1 MSARTEASR
10 IWSKFFGRA
19 DDVQHPEVLVELGA
33 VIVGLA
39 ILSRVASIIGIPTI
53 PLYLTAGL
61 AFGKGGLLPL
71 VTSEAFIEVGAGIG
85 LILLLFT
92 LGLEYTAR
100 ELFSTLRT
108 QARISLVDLLFNFS
122 PGVAAGILLGLSPIT
137 SVVLGGVTYVSSS
150 GIIAKLLNDLGR
162 IGNRET
168 PAILSLLVTEDLVMA
183 FYLPLVGALL
193 IGGSGLIGLVPALVT
208 AVVVFLILA
217 AAVRFEVGVSRFV
230 FSRSDEALLL
240 TILGIT
246 LLIAGLAESF
256 QVSAAVAALLVGIV
270 LSGPAAQ
277 GAHSLMSPLR
287 DLFAAF
293 FFAFVGLSLDP
304 AQIPPVLGAAVVL
317 AAVGIGTKFATGWL
331 AAKRANVGAPGRVR
345 AGATLIARGEF
356 SIALA
361 GLATAAGIDPG
372 FEALAVSY
380 VFLLAISGPILARL
394 ADPLADWLST
404 RRDRFPST
412 SAKV

>member
-1 MSARTEASR
+1 M
-10 IWSKFFGRA
+10 
-19 DDVQHPEVLVELGA
+19 QHPEVLVELGA

-39 ILSRVASIIGIPTI
+39 ILSRLANAVGIPTI

-100 ELFSTLRT
+100 ELVSTLRT
-108 QARISLVDLLFNFS
+108 QAGISLVDVILNFLPGLFAGLLLGFS
-122 PGVAAGILLGLSPIT
+122 PVTA
-137 SVVLGGVTYVSSS
+137 VVLGGVTYVSSS
-150 GIIAKLLNDLGR
+150 GIVAKLLNDLGR

-168 PAILSLLVTEDLVMA
+168 PAILSLIVTEDLAMA

-193 IGGSGLIGLVPALVT
+193 IGGSGLVGLLPPVLT
-208 AVVVFLILA
+208 AMFVFGILA
-217 AAVRFEVGVSRFV
+217 FAVRFEVGVSRFI
-230 FSRSDEALLL
+230 FSRSDESLLL
-240 TILGIT
+240 TILGVT

-256 QVSAAVAALLVGIV
+256 QVSAAVAALLLGIV

-277 GAHSLMSPLR
+277 GAYSLISPLR
-287 DLFAAF
+287 DLFAAM

-304 AQIPPVLGAAVVL
+304 TQIPPVIGAAAIL
-317 AAVGIGTKFATGWL
+317 AAAGIATKLLTGWL
-331 AAKRANVGAPGRVR
+331 AASRAGVGVPGRMR

-361 GLATAAGIDPG
+361 GLATAAGVDPA
-372 FEALAVSY
+372 FEALAISY
-380 VFLLAISGPILARL
+380 VFLLAIVGPILARL
-394 ADPLADWLST
+394 ADPVAERLGA
-404 RRDRFPST
+404 RRRRAIRLQKD
-412 SAKV
+412 

>member
-1 MSARTEASR
+1 M
-10 IWSKFFGRA
+10 
-19 DDVQHPEVLVELGA
+19 QHPEFLVELGA

-39 ILSRVASIIGIPTI
+39 ILSRLATALGIPTI

-71 VTSEAFIEVGAGIG
+71 VTSESFIEVGAEIG

-100 ELFSTLRT
+100 ELFSTLKI
-108 QARISLVDLLFNFS
+108 QARISFVDLVLNFI
-122 PGVAAGILLGLSPIT
+122 PGLIAGLILGLSPVT

-150 GIIAKLLNDLGR
+150 GIIAKLLSDLGR

-168 PAILSLLVTEDLVMA
+168 PAILSLLVTEDLAMA

-193 IGGSGLIGLVPALVT
+193 IGGSGLVGLVPAV
-208 AVVVFLILA
+208 AAAIVVFIILV
-217 AAVRFEVGVSRFV
+217 AAVRFEVGLSRFI

-246 LLIAGLAESF
+246 LLMAGLAEQF
-256 QVSAAVAALLVGIV
+256 KISAAVAALLVGII

-277 GAHSLMSPLR
+277 GAQSLMSPLR

-304 AQIPPVLGAAVVL
+304 AQIPPVLGAASVL
-317 AAVGIGTKFATGWL
+317 AAVGIATKFLTGWV
-331 AAKRANVGAPGRVR
+331 AAKRALVGIRGRVR
-345 AGATLIARGEF
+345 AGTTLVARGEF
-356 SIALA
+356 SVALA
-361 GLATAAGIDPG
+361 GLATAAGIDPD

-380 VFLLAISGPILARL
+380 VFLLAIAGPILARL
-394 ADPLADWLST
+394 ADPIAEKLVVRAERANVSSIGSL
-404 RRDRFPST
+404 
-412 SAKV
+412 

>member
-1 MSARTEASR
+1 M
-10 IWSKFFGRA
+10 
-19 DDVQHPEVLVELGA
+19 QHPEVLVELGA

-39 ILSRVASIIGIPTI
+39 ILSRLANALGIPTI

-61 AFGKGGLLPL
+61 AFGKGGFLPL

-100 ELFSTLRT
+100 ELVSTLRT
-108 QARISLVDLLFNFS
+108 QAGISAMDVILNFLPGLFAGLLLGFS
-122 PGVAAGILLGLSPIT
+122 PVTA
-137 SVVLGGVTYVSSS
+137 VVLGGVTYVSSS
-150 GIIAKLLNDLGR
+150 GIVAKLLNDLGR

-168 PAILSLLVTEDLVMA
+168 PAILSLIVTEDLAMA

-193 IGGSGLIGLVPALVT
+193 IGGSGLVGLLPPVLT
-208 AVVVFLILA
+208 AMFVFVILA
-217 AAVRFEVGVSRFV
+217 MAARFEVGVSRFI
-230 FSRSDEALLL
+230 FSRSDESLLL
-240 TILGIT
+240 TILGVT

-256 QVSAAVAALLVGIV
+256 QVSAAVAALLLGIV

-277 GAHSLMSPLR
+277 GAYSLISPLR
-287 DLFAAF
+287 DLFAAM

-304 AQIPPVLGAAVVL
+304 GQIPPVLGAAGIL
-317 AAVGIGTKFATGWL
+317 AAIGIATKLLTGWL
-331 AAKRANVGAPGRVR
+331 AARQAGVGAPGRIR

-361 GLATAAGIDPG
+361 GLATAAGVDPA
-372 FEALAVSY
+372 FEALAISY
-380 VFLLAISGPILARL
+380 VFLLAILGPILARL
-394 ADPLADWLST
+394 ADPLAEKWVA
-404 RRDRFPST
+404 RIKR
-412 SAKV
+412 KVDLQKS